1 MQAAARTRSRRQRRS
16 SLTDMASTAVLLYT
30 RPQAIAATA
39 GARSSAA
46 VMYSSARLVSG
57 VYTPQIR
64 STSARRD
71 AWRPRT
77 GLPIGHA
84 VVNGQKVPVVLDA
97 AFSRYLDTL
106 EDRLGGINGQR
117 LPDVVTTVEA
127 AQTSSAETAQRTQAI
142 AQQAAA
148 NAATLDAARQVLQ
161 NAGIPGS
168 DQIPPP
174 VLDGGNYFVP

>member
-1 MQAAARTRSRRQRRS
+1 
-16 SLTDMASTAVLLYT
+16 MADTAVLMYV
-30 RPQAIAATA
+30 RPQTIAAA
-39 GARSSAA
+39 SSARSSAA
-46 VMYSSARLVSG
+46 LMYSSARVLSG
-57 VYTPQIR
+57 VYTPQVK

-77 GLPIGHA
+77 GLPIGH
-84 VVNGQKVPVVLDA
+84 VVMNGQKLPVVLDA

-127 AQTSSAETAQRTQAI
+127 AQTSSAEAAQRTQAI

-148 NAATLDAARQVLQ
+148 NAATLAAAREVLQ
-161 NAGIPGS
+161 NAGVPGS

-174 VLDGGNYFVP
+174 VLDGGNYFIP

>member
-1 MQAAARTRSRRQRRS
+1 
-16 SLTDMASTAVLLYT
+16 MASSEALLYT
-30 RPQAIAATA
+30 KPQTLADTL

-46 VMYSSARLVSG
+46 LMYSSARLLSG
-57 VYTPQIR
+57 AFTPNVR
-64 STSARRD
+64 STSARQD

-77 GLPIGHA
+77 GLPFGY
-84 VVNGQKVPVVLDA
+84 VTVGGQRLPVMLDA

-106 EDRLGGINGQR
+106 EDRLGGVTGAR
-117 LPDVVTTVEA
+117 LPDVVATVEV
-127 AQTSSAETAQRTQAI
+127 AQTTAAESAQRTQAI

-148 NAATLDAARQVLQ
+148 NAAVLAAAREVLQ
-161 NAGIPGS
+161 NAGTPGA

>member
-1 MQAAARTRSRRQRRS
+1 MADSAA
-16 SLTDMASTAVLLYT
+16 LIYT
-30 RPQAIAATA
+30 RPQTLGA
-39 GARSSAA
+39 GVKAHASDA
-46 VMYSSARLVSG
+46 VMYSSARVLSG
-57 VYTPQIR
+57 AYTPQVK

-84 VVNGQKVPVVLDA
+84 VVNGQKVPVLLDP

-117 LPDVVTTVEA
+117 LPDVVSTVEA

-148 NAATLDAARQVLQ
+148 NAATLDAARQVLR

>member
-1 MQAAARTRSRRQRRS
+1 
-16 SLTDMASTAVLLYT
+16 MASEDAVFYVRSTA
-30 RPQAIAATA
+30 QADERSAVGYDATMFVISRA
-39 GARSSAA
+39 ISGAFTP
-46 VMYSSARLVSG
+46 G
-57 VYTPQIR
+57 VQ

-77 GLPIGHA
+77 GLPIGY
-84 VVNGQKVPVVLDA
+84 VLINGVKYPVNLDA
-97 AFSRYLDTL
+97 AMSRYLDTI

-117 LPDVVTTVEA
+117 LPDVVSTVEA

-148 NAATLDAARQVLQ
+148 NAATLDAARQVLR